1 MPRVTK
7 VKQTKPASDD
17 EVEETATVEASSKKQ
32 KPKCLQTMR
41 RNVLDALLEL
51 ETYRAKPLDVKLDE
65 EIAKVKQM
73 RSMVEESI
81 NRFRLELDVI
91 YFDLFA

>member
-1 MPRVTK
+1 MPRAIK
-7 VKQTKPASDD
+7 AKQPASDD
-17 EVEETATVEASSKKQ
+17 DVEETVNVEASSKKQ
-32 KPKCLQTMR
+32 QKPKCLQTIR
-41 RNVLDALLEL
+41 RNVQDALLEL

-73 RSMVEESI
+73 RQMVEESI

>member
-1 MPRVTK
+1 MPRAIK
-7 VKQTKPASDD
+7 AKQPASDD
-17 EVEETATVEASSKKQ
+17 DVEEAVNVEASSKKQ
-32 KPKCLQTMR
+32 KPKCLQTIR
-41 RNVLDALLEL
+41 RNVQDALLEL

-73 RSMVEESI
+73 RRMVEDSI